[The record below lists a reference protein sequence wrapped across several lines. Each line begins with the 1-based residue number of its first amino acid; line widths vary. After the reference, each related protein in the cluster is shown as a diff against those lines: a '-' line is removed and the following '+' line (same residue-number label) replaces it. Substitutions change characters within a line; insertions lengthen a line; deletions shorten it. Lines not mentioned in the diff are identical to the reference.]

1 MSDTSSSEKDTS
13 APRRS
18 KWLWGLLG
26 LASVAA
32 IGLVVSRSATSK
44 SSKVSGPLSDLQ
56 LINRIDAALSQAGI
70 SGVEVYLR
78 QQKVVLIAL
87 PDCRE
92 ELQRAV
98 DVVQHIEGVQ
108 LIDALI
114 RDTTIFSDSAAKS

>member
-1 MSDTSSSEKDTS
+1 MALGTFGACFRSSNWPGCLTV
-13 APRRS
+13 
-18 KWLWGLLG
+18 G
-26 LASVAA
+26 
-32 IGLVVSRSATSK
+32 
-44 SSKVSGPLSDLQ
+44 DLQ
-56 LINRIDAALSQAGI
+56 IFQSLSPAERFTTDQRIDAALSQAGI